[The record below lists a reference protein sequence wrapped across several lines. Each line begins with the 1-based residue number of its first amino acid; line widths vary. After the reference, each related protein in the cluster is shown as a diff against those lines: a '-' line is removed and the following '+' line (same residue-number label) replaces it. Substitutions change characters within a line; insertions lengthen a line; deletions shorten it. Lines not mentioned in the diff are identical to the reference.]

1 MGKLIS
7 EIGGSP
13 VTVNAETLF
22 ETESGAGTSGHTTA
36 ELLRAFVLGSYVFI
50 DMDSDDYTMT
60 VEEACSP
67 IKIVFNGV
75 AGKTLTWPSACDNLA
90 PPRQLMSFSGCEPGV
105 ILASETGGITSV
117 VLAGYPV
124 FDVLFLPPVGILVY
138 PDGKV
143 LPREITG
150 TSYTVVAADCGAV
163 LRFTNAA
170 GITLT
175 INSDVALAG
184 FNFAVIQAGAGQVTF
199 AGTSTRRNYDGHTK
213 TAGQYAVVGFVCDTA
228 GEFNFSGKTA

>member
-7 EIGGSP
+7 EIGASP
-13 VTVNAETLF
+13 VTVTPETLF
-22 ETESGAGTSGHTTA
+22 ETESGEASGHTSGA
-36 ELLRAFVLGSYVFI
+36 LLRAFVLGSYVII
-50 DMDSDDYTMT
+50 DMNSDDYTMT

-67 IKIVFNGV
+67 LKIVSNGV

-90 PPRQLMSFSGCEPGV
+90 PPRQLMSFLGSEPGV
-105 ILASETGGITSV
+105 ILASETGGGTAV
-117 VLAGYPV
+117 VLAGYPT
-124 FDVLFLPPVGILVY
+124 FDTFFLPPIGVSVY

-143 LPREITG
+143 LPREISG

-170 GITLT
+170 AITLT

-213 TAGQYAVVGFVCDTA
+213 TAGQYASVGFVCDTA